1 MEVTSKARRRTPKE
15 IETFRINSLAVLRFL
30 PEQQLYTFTKSQRLW
45 KRDKTLSTKYR
56 LYDGPDALIT
66 NKLLELGRLK
76 TFL

>member
-1 MEVTSKARRRTPKE
+1 MEVTSKAQRRTPKE
-15 IETFRINSLAVLRFL
+15 IETFRINRLAVLRFYL
-30 PEQQLYTFTKSQRLW
+30 SSNFILFTKSQRLW
-45 KRDKTLSTKYR
+45 KRDKTLSTKYK